1 MPLTMVAEPLPIRV
15 DESGD
20 VRVGKS
26 RVPLTVFLG
35 YYHQGYSA
43 EQLAEDFPTISLADA
58 HATIG
63 YYLRHKDEVDTYL
76 AEQESAARALQATIE
91 AGQDPGWRQEIRR
104 RAAERGLS
112 VG

>member
-1 MPLTMVAEPLPIRV
+1 MTLTVVAEPLPIRV
-15 DESGD
+15 DASGD
-20 VRVGKS
+20 VRVGRS

-35 YYHQGYSA
+35 YYNQGRSA

-58 HATIG
+58 HATIS
-63 YYLRHKDEVDTYL
+63 YYLRHKDEVDAYL
-76 AEQESAARALQATIE
+76 AEEEAAARALQATIE
-91 AGQDPGWRQEIRR
+91 AEQVSVSWDELRR